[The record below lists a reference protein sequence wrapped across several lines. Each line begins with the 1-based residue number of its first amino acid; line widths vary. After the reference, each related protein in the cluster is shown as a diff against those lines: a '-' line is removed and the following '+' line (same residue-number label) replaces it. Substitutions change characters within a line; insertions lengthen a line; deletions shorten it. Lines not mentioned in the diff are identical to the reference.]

1 MNTRFPADC
10 HIIPLTPQGR
20 GAVATLRVEGTD
32 AVSLVQKFFQSTSCQ
47 MLEQIPLDRI
57 VYGSWQ
63 CRDGLGNEDV
73 VVCRR
78 GTYKVEI
85 HSHGGLTSQTMII
98 ESLQDQGGQIRDWRD
113 WTPAQYAND
122 TKAAARIALA
132 SARTE
137 RTARILLDQLNGALE
152 RELAEIVNLIHAGAT
167 NQVLNRLDL
176 LETHACVGRS
186 LTRPW
191 HVAVAGPPNAGK
203 SSLINAILG
212 FERAIVSNQPGT
224 TRDLLTAE
232 TAFDGWPVQLLDTAG
247 IHENTNLLEL
257 ASIQLAMKQMETADL
272 LLLVFDASQP
282 WQPQFDSWCVKYPR
296 AIIVHNKIDLCGS
309 VPALER
315 YDNIQHTTSAIQGD
329 GVGLLLRLVVQQLV
343 PVIPPQGAA
352 VPLLENQIT
361 TIAQAKQWVL
371 SRQNDLAITAL
382 SDLTR

>member
-1 MNTRFPADC
+1 M
-10 HIIPLTPQGR
+10 
-20 GAVATLRVEGTD
+20 
-32 AVSLVQKFFQSTSCQ
+32 
-47 MLEQIPLDRI
+47 
-57 VYGSWQ
+57 
-63 CRDGLGNEDV
+63 
-73 VVCRR
+73 
-78 GTYKVEI
+78 
-85 HSHGGLTSQTMII
+85 
-98 ESLQDQGGQIRDWRD
+98 
-113 WTPAQYAND
+113 
-122 TKAAARIALA
+122 
-132 SARTE
+132 
-137 RTARILLDQLNGALE
+137 
-152 RELAEIVNLIHAGAT
+152 IHAGAT